1 MGTIAFIARSKP
13 QLFSAK
19 EILDLA
25 IKLEKNGEAVYRD
38 AITKVADPNLV
49 PLLEWMADEEVKHAD
64 WFAELKHK
72 LETKNDNPF
81 AEEMSRELFNEML
94 GEKNF
99 SLKDVDFSA
108 IDNGDD
114 LIQIFIEFEKD
125 SIIFYEV
132 LKPFVEEPAVRQS
145 LQKIIDEEKRHIEQL
160 EGIADPKE
168 LFATISE

>member
-1 MGTIAFIARSKP
+1 M
-13 QLFSAK
+13 FSAK

-38 AITKVADPNLV
+38 AITKVTDPSLV

-72 LETKNDNPF
+72 LETRNDNPF

-99 SLKDVDFSA
+99 SLKDVDFST

-168 LFATISE
+168 LFTTISE

>member
-1 MGTIAFIARSKP
+1 M
-13 QLFSAK
+13 FSAK

-38 AITKVADPNLV
+38 AIAQVANPDLV

-99 SLKDVDFSA
+99 SLRDVDFST
-108 IDNGDD
+108 IDNSET
-114 LIQIFIEFEKD
+114 LIQVFIEFEKD

-132 LKPFVEEPAVRQS
+132 LKPFVEDPVARQS
-145 LQKIIDEEKRHIEQL
+145 LQKIIDEEKRHIEHL
-160 EGIADPKE
+160 EGMTDSKQIVT
-168 LFATISE
+168 TISE

>member
-1 MGTIAFIARSKP
+1 M
-13 QLFSAK
+13 FSAK

-38 AITKVADPNLV
+38 AITKVTDPSLV

-99 SLKDVDFSA
+99 SLKDVDFST